1 MVRVIRTGLHTSECD
16 LHRDGLA
23 GVALHIGAGVVS
35 LPGPGEVLVT
45 STVCDLVAGSGIE
58 FTMVDTLKGFNRRM
72 AAGRGSRL
80 RAADSHRPPPVSEI
94 TDAERVLQQLAS
106 RQRRGRRG

>member
-1 MVRVIRTGLHTSECD
+1 
-16 LHRDGLA
+16 
-23 GVALHIGAGVVS
+23 
-35 LPGPGEVLVT
+35 
-45 STVCDLVAGSGIE
+45 
-58 FTMVDTLKGFNRRM
+58 MVDTLKGFNRRM

-80 RAADSHRPPPVSEI
+80 SAADSHRPPPVSEI